1 MDITTDNFL
10 QNIDLIRKSIDTA
23 DFIAIDSEFSGLI
36 VGFDDKQHDFDTIED
51 KYQKIKHNCQ
61 RMNAF

>member
-1 MDITTDNFL
+1 MDITCDNFFENL
-10 QNIDLIRKSIDTA
+10 PLIENSISTA
-23 DFIAIDSEFSGLI
+23 DFIAFDSEFSGLSI
-36 VGFDDKQHDFDTIED
+36 DFDDKQHDYDSIED